1 MLTYSAARV
10 GCPLAEPKVVTRAPS
25 VEAGEPPPLYDL
37 IELFFFAYRDFTADA
52 DRQLAGFGFGR
63 AHHRVLHFVYRHPG
77 LTVASLLDILK
88 ITKQSLN
95 RVMKDLID
103 GAFIEVRA
111 GVSDR
116 RRRLL
121 HVTPTGGRLA
131 VDLARSHS
139 ARFERALSPLPLEVR
154 GQAIEFLL
162 GMIDAGERDRVVDLV
177 WGAAPEAGDAPAMER
192 RDDATMPAPREQAA

>member
-1 MLTYSAARV
+1 
-10 GCPLAEPKVVTRAPS
+10 LAEPKVVGRAPS
-25 VEAGEPPPLYDL
+25 GAGVAEPPPPPYDL

-52 DRQLAGFGFGR
+52 DRHLDGLGFGR

-95 RVMKDLID
+95 RVMKDLTD

-121 HVTPTGGRLA
+121 HVTPAGGRLA
-131 VDLARSHS
+131 VDLAHLHS
-139 ARFERALSPLPLEVR
+139 ARFERALSPLPPEVR
-154 GQAIEFLL
+154 DQAVKFLL
-162 GMIDAGERDRVVDLV
+162 GMIDAGERSHVIDLV
-177 WGAAPEAGDAPAMER
+177 WGSAPPADDAADAPRRDGTVAPE
-192 RDDATMPAPREQAA
+192 PREQAA

>member
-1 MLTYSAARV
+1 MVVGTPSAA
-10 GCPLAEPKVVTRAPS
+10 G
-25 VEAGEPPPLYDL
+25 AGEPSPLFDL

-52 DRQLAGFGFGR
+52 DRQLEGLGFGR

-103 GAFIEVRA
+103 GTFIEVRT

-121 HVTPTGGRLA
+121 HVTPKGGRLA
-131 VDLARSHS
+131 VDLAHLHS
-139 ARFERALSPLPLEVR
+139 ARFERALSPLPPDVR
-154 GQAIEFLL
+154 GQAVDFLL
-162 GMIDAGERDRVVDLV
+162 GMIDAGERDRVVELV
-177 WGAAPEAGDAPAMER
+177 WGAPDPSR
-192 RDDATMPAPREQAA
+192 RDHAA